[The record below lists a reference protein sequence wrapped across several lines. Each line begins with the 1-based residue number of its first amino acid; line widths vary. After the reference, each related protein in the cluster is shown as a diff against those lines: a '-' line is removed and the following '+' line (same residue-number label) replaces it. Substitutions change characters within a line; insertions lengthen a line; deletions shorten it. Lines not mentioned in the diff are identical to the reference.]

1 MNIMNRKDIKRRYRE
16 KLQEISSREYKK
28 NQVVLIG
35 DCLIENLNI
44 KSSIPE
50 LTIYNNGISDDT
62 TVTLLDSLYKRAIKY
77 KPSKLFISVGSN
89 DMGFE
94 DTNVKDIYG
103 NIIKICEEMK
113 RRSKDTEI
121 HIMSVVPVNPANMEN
136 INREYV
142 DARDNFE
149 INMLNYYLKNYARK
163 NRYKFVDITK
173 YLKNDIDQLKIEYT
187 FDGFHLNAL
196 GYSVVS
202 NTLKQFVY

>member
-1 MNIMNRKDIKRRYRE
+1 MMNKKDIKRRYKG

-44 KSSIPE
+44 KSKLPE
-50 LTIYNNGISDDT
+50 LTIYNNGISGDT
-62 TVTLLDSLYKRAIKY
+62 TVSLLESLYKRAIKY
-77 KPSKLFISVGSN
+77 KPNKLFISVGSN

-94 DTNVKDIYG
+94 DTNVKDIYA

-121 HIMSVVPVNPANMEN
+121 HIMSVVPVNPANMDN

-173 YLKNDIDQLKIEYT
+173 YLKNDFDQLKIEYT
-187 FDGFHLNAL
+187 FDGFHLNDL

>member
-1 MNIMNRKDIKRRYRE
+1 MMNKKDIKRRYKG
-16 KLQEISSREYKK
+16 KLQDISSREYKK

-44 KSSIPE
+44 KSKLPE
-50 LTIYNNGISDDT
+50 LTIYNNGISGDT
-62 TVTLLDSLYKRAIKY
+62 TVSLLESLYKRAIKY
-77 KPSKLFISVGSN
+77 KPNKLFISVGSN

-94 DTNVKDIYG
+94 DTNVKDIYA

-121 HIMSVVPVNPANMEN
+121 HIMSVVPVNPANMDN

-173 YLKNDIDQLKIEYT
+173 YLKNDFDQLKIEYT
-187 FDGFHLNAL
+187 FDGFHLNDL

>member
-1 MNIMNRKDIKRRYRE
+1 MKIMNRKDIKRRYRE

-35 DCLIENLNI
+35 DCLLENLNI
-44 KSSIPE
+44 KSRLPE
-50 LTIYNNGISDDT
+50 LTIYNNGISGDT
-62 TVTLLDSLYKRAIKY
+62 TVSLLESLYKRAIKY
-77 KPSKLFISVGSN
+77 KPNKLFISVGSN

-121 HIMSVVPVNPANMEN
+121 HIMSVVPVNPANMDN

-173 YLKNDIDQLKIEYT
+173 YLKNDFDQLKIEYT
-187 FDGFHLNAL
+187 FDGFHLNDL